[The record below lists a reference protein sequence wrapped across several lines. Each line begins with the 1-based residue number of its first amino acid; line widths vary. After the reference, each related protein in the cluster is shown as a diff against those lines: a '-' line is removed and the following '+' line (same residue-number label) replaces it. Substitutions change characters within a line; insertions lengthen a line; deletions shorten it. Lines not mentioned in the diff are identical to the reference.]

1 MIGMKKYFTCI
12 CTLAALWGLTTAA
25 YADVI
30 AATPGEIFL
39 SSVGGW
45 FPIALVAAVVVV
57 TAGLLRKFWKRK

>member
-12 CTLAALWGLTTAA
+12 CMLAVFCGLTTVA

-30 AATPGEIFL
+30 AATPGEILL